1 MQVVLPKHDNRL
13 LSSFREMMLLK
24 GLEEARQGWE
34 GERGVLVGGGAGDLF
49 QVKVLLRN
57 PVPLELQTSTQT
69 MGPSSYFPERFQ
81 D

>member
-34 GERGVLVGGGAGDLF
+34 GERGVLVGDGLF

-57 PVPLELQTSTQT
+57 PVPLELQTSTQA
-69 MGPSSYFPERFQ
+69 MGPSSCFPEPFQ